1 MICFPMSYLKLCVEG
16 KVSWPELLGADGETA
31 AVTIDRENSLV
42 KAMILPKGSPIT
54 HDFVCT
60 RVRVF
65 VDKSGIVVL
74 VPKPG

>member
-1 MICFPMSYLKLCVEG
+1 MARFLCPG

-31 AVTIDRENSLV
+31 AATIEKENSLV
-42 KAMILPKGSPIT
+42 KAVILLKGSPIT
-54 HDFVCT
+54 DDFVCT

-74 VPKPG
+74 VPKAG